1 MRYSTILCL
10 LLVSMPAVASYAAG
24 NAILDQSMEHLS
36 GFTST
41 TGVFAQVFTV
51 GRKGILDRV
60 EVPIRLNLDL
70 SPGRYNFLEMHLLR
84 TEDNDGILTSI
95 FGHRVAY
102 RGLEAPVAGAP
113 YIHPNPDWPVKDFQ
127 WVAFENIGLPVDTGD
142 EFAIA
147 VNMENAVGQKSYF
160 DWVVTF
166 PGRPGYSGGKPW
178 GSGTVNGGLTRSTH
192 IQDFGF
198 RTFVIPVPE
207 PTGFVTATGCI
218 GLLLIALRRR
228 K

>member
-1 MRYSTILCL
+1 
-10 LLVSMPAVASYAAG
+10 MPAVASYAAG
-24 NAILDQSMEHLS
+24 NAILDQSMEHPGGFAS
-36 GFTST
+36 G
-41 TGVFAQVFTV
+41 GAVAAQVFTV

-60 EVPIRLNLDL
+60 EVPIRLHLDL
-70 SPGRYNFLEMHLLR
+70 RPGRYNFLEMHLLR
-84 TEDNDGILTSI
+84 TEDNDGILTRVYDR
-95 FGHRVAY
+95 RVAY

-113 YIHPNPDWPVKDFQ
+113 YIPNPSEPSLKDFQ
-127 WVAFENIGLPVDTGD
+127 WVAFDNIGLPVDIGD

-147 VNMENAVGQKSYF
+147 VNMENAIGQTSYF
-160 DWVVTF
+160 DWIVTF

-178 GSGTVNGGLTRSTH
+178 VSGTVEGGFSRRTD